1 MSELSDA
8 DRGGSRQTR
17 RGASMARSIA
27 SKQRVDASDEAR
39 RRGSAMDGAGDAGR
53 GTVMRRRNAQ
63 HFEGKLRAKREP
75 EGRASGRASKSR
87 RQASPSALE
96 SAKRGHDRP
105 RQPRGAILGQADS
118 AGLRPED
125 ILVYVE
131 RSKGRRSRRLRH
143 REHGWGERGRTL
155 TGTQARTAH
164 NTVTQT
170 THTL

>member
-39 RRGSAMDGAGDAGR
+39 RRGSAMDGAGDVRR

-75 EGRASGRASKSR
+75 EGRASGRASEKR
-87 RQASPSALE
+87 RKASPNALE
-96 SAKRGHDRP
+96 SAKRGLSRGRSRAERFGLCRVGSHATRRHTSVCREVD
-105 RQPRGAILGQADS
+105 GAIKS
-118 AGLRPED
+118 A
-125 ILVYVE
+125 
-131 RSKGRRSRRLRH
+131 KATSRARLPRLKPQH
-143 REHGWGERGRTL
+143 
-155 TGTQARTAH
+155 
-164 NTVTQT
+164 
-170 THTL
+170 